1 MRPLEGDTT
10 ATKRFK
16 LRRAGAAIFVLAAAL
31 VAAATS
37 APSALA
43 DPGNAPDP
51 TWEAA
56 GGVYG
61 IARGPNAVYLG
72 GTFTQVKPP
81 SAGSS
86 VARTRLAALDATTG
100 VVVSGWAPSAN
111 DIVHALAVSPDGSRV
126 YAGGDFSSVS
136 GKSRGKLAAID
147 AVTGDVLDAWRP
159 TTNGRV
165 SAIAVI
171 GNTVYVGGSFSSVS
185 GQSRQ
190 RVAAIDAATGQLI
203 NGWNP
208 GANGTVRSLAVSP
221 DGQRLYLGG
230 KFTTV
235 GGSSRTFLAAVDPA
249 SGSVLG
255 WKPAASNTIMSVA
268 ANQDRIVVGED
279 GPGGTCEAFDAS
291 NASRIWSV
299 HADGNVQAV
308 GIAGNLA
315 YCGGHGALADGQPR
329 KKIFAVNV
337 NTGALSSWNPGMNST
352 VGVRVI
358 LGGYGQQVYMGGDF
372 TQVFTE
378 SREGFAQFTDPSI
391 VPPGAVLPF
400 VDNFDGG
407 LTGWNGVTNAR
418 AEDLAFASAP
428 PSIRLEAAGGKAF
441 AYRSLATPKSTVCL
455 RSDVAVV
462 NRDTSLVLLQLLAE
476 DGTPIARAFVSAT
489 GELQARSDVSNAVI
503 STGAQLPFGWSTV
516 QLCATTGA
524 GGGLSVYLDGA
535 LLGQLSTNTGAARI
549 GRLQMGD
556 GTASKSFD
564 MLVDDLAADT
574 APLP

>member
-1 MRPLEGDTT
+1 MP
-10 ATKRFK
+10 A
-16 LRRAGAAIFVLAAAL
+16 RRTIILVLAAAL
-31 VAAATS
+31 LAAATS
-37 APSALA
+37 APTALA
-43 DPGNAPDP
+43 DPGNAADP

-72 GTFTQVKPP
+72 GTFTQVKSP
-81 SAGSS
+81 SGGSS
-86 VARTRLAALDATTG
+86 VARTRLAAFDATTG
-100 VVVSGWAPSAN
+100 VVVPGWAPSAN
-111 DIVHALAVSPDGSRV
+111 DIVHALTVSPDGSRV

-136 GKSRGKLAAID
+136 GKTRGKLAAID
-147 AVTGDVLDAWRP
+147 ATTGEVLDAWRP

-171 GNTVYVGGSFSSVS
+171 GNTVYVAGSFSSVS

-190 RVAAIDAATGQLI
+190 RIAAIDAATGQVI

-235 GGSSRTFLAAVDPA
+235 GTSSRMYLAAVDPG
-249 SGSVLG
+249 SGSVLA
-255 WKPAASNTIMSVA
+255 WKPSVSETVMSVA
-268 ANQDRIVVGED
+268 ANRDRVVVGED

-291 NASRIWSV
+291 NASGKWSV

-315 YCGGHGALADGQPR
+315 YCGGHGALADGQTR

-337 NTGALSSWNPGMNST
+337 TTGALSSWNPGMNST

-358 LGGYGQQVYMGGDF
+358 LGGYGQQVYIGGDF

-400 VDNFDGG
+400 VDDFDGG
-407 LTGWNGVTNAR
+407 LTGWSGVTNAR
-418 AEDLAFASAP
+418 GEDLAFASGP
-428 PSIRLEAAGGKAF
+428 PSIRLEAAAGKAF
-441 AYRSLATPKSTVCL
+441 AYRSLATPASTVCL

-462 NRDTSLVLLQLLAE
+462 NRDASLVLLQLLAE
-476 DGTPIARAFVSAT
+476 DGTSIARAFVSAT

-524 GGGLSVYLDGA
+524 GGGLSIYLDGA
-535 LLGQLSTNTGAARI
+535 LLGQTATNMGAAKI
-549 GRLQMGD
+549 GRLQIGD
-556 GTASKSFD
+556 GTALKSFD
-564 MLVDDLAADT
+564 MLVDDLAAAT
-574 APLP
+574 APLT

>member
-1 MRPLEGDTT
+1 MHTT
-10 ATKRFK
+10 I
-16 LRRAGAAIFVLAAAL
+16 LLLAAAL
-31 VAAATS
+31 VATATS
-37 APSALA
+37 APSAFA
-43 DPGNAPDP
+43 DPGNPPDP

-56 GGVYG
+56 GGVYS

-81 SAGSS
+81 SGGSS
-86 VARTRLAALDATTG
+86 VVRTRLAALDATTG
-100 VVVSGWAPSAN
+100 VVVPGWAPSAN

-147 AVTGDVLDAWRP
+147 AATGEVLDAWRP

-165 SAIAVI
+165 NAIAAI

-185 GQSRQ
+185 GQTRQ
-190 RVAAIDAATGQLI
+190 RVAAIDAGTGQVI

-208 GANGTVRSLAVSP
+208 GADGTVRSLAVSP

-235 GGSSRTFLAAVDPA
+235 GGSSRSSLAAVDPA
-249 SGSVLG
+249 SGSVLA
-255 WKPAASNTIMSVA
+255 WKPSASYTVMSVA
-268 ANQDRIVVGED
+268 ANQARVVVGED
-279 GPGGTCEAFDAS
+279 GPGGTCEAFDTSSA
-291 NASRIWSV
+291 AKKWSV
-299 HADGNVQAV
+299 HTDGNVQAV

-315 YCGGHGALADGQPR
+315 YCGGHGALVDGQPR
-329 KKIFAVNV
+329 KKIFAVNIDS
-337 NTGALSSWNPGMNST
+337 GALSSWNPGMNST
-352 VGVRVI
+352 VGVRSI
-358 LGGYGQQVYMGGDF
+358 LGGYGQQVYIGGDF

-391 VPPGAVLPF
+391 VPPGAALPL
-400 VDNFDGG
+400 VDGFDGG
-407 LTGWNGVTNAR
+407 LNGWNGVTNAR
-418 AEDLAFASAP
+418 AEDLAFASEP
-428 PSIRLEAAGGKAF
+428 PSVRLEAAGGSAF
-441 AYRSLATPKSTVCL
+441 ASRSLATPTSRVCL

-503 STGAQLPFGWSTV
+503 STGAQLPYGWSTV
-516 QLCATTGA
+516 QLCATTGG
-524 GGGLSVYLDGA
+524 GGGLSIYLDGA
-535 LLGQLSTNTGAARI
+535 LLGQSSTNTGAKKI
-549 GRLQMGD
+549 GRMQIGD
-556 GTASKSFD
+556 ATGSKTFD

-574 APLP
+574 VPVP